1 MHIVAD
7 MVCAAVPHIAPDV
20 FRLVQHA
27 RVAEQ
32 RCVVAANR
40 CVHLRH
46 REARLDNGEHVIRR
60 LQRAVEQQLL
70 LVREA
75 PVARETAAD
84 VGHQAVMLR
93 ADIVEHH
100 VAVVRLPAVGIIVDA
115 EVVFPRADDGRERRP
130 LRAVLGQRIVKF
142 RLVLVFVHPR
152 TARLHHCQ
160 NALARH
166 LFRLADG
173 VDFAG
178 LLDEPQT
185 AQDGVRV
192 LDLQIG
198 IIRLN
203 LLQQP
208 MRRAV
213 NVLRRHAEQVKIHL
227 RNLPAGQGVVSAR
240 RQRVEI
246 RLELVDKA
254 NVGNAGQRLN
264 LGGLQARTRPA
275 LRHQVG
281 RQNVNLF
288 MHIPGRLLHCHQ
300 HKLVLVKPGQVVE
313 IAVGI
318 KRIIFVIGLA
328 HVFAGEN
335 DQQRRGLHGFIE
347 PFAVSRVERC
357 VHRNFLLD

>member
-1 MHIVAD
+1 MHIIAD
-7 MVCAAVPHIAPDV
+7 MVCAAVPHVAPDV

-46 REARLDNGEHVIRR
+46 REARLDDGEHVVRR

-70 LVREA
+70 LIREA

-115 EVVFPRADDGRERRP
+115 EVVFPRADDGRERGP
-130 LRAVLGQRIVKF
+130 LRAVLGQRVVKF

-185 AQDGVRV
+185 AQDGVCV

-198 IIRLN
+198 VIRLN

-227 RNLPAGQGVVSAR
+227 RNLSAGQGVVSAR

-288 MHIPGRLLHCHQ
+288 MHIPGRLFHCHQ

-328 HVFAGEN
+328 HVFAGEH
-335 DQQRRGLHGFIE
+335 DQQRRGFHGFIE

>member
-1 MHIVAD
+1 MRILPLPHDCLNVLNRARNCRREVFAPIFRYQQVVLQAEADAPFLVVDAHVDAEHHARFDRQRTLDNIMHVVAH

-32 RCVVAANR
+32 RRVVAANR
-40 CVHLRH
+40 RIHLRH
-46 REARLDNGEHVIRR
+46 REARLDNGEHVVRR
-60 LQRAVEQQLL
+60 LQRTVEQQLL

-93 ADIVEHH
+93 ADVVEYH
-100 VAVVRLPAVGIIVDA
+100 VAVVRLSAVGIIVDA
-115 EVVFPRADDGRERRP
+115 EVVLPRADDGRERGP
-130 LRAVLGQRIVKF
+130 LRAVLGQRVVKF
-142 RLVLVFVHPR
+142 RLVLIFVHPR

-198 IIRLN
+198 VIRLN

-208 MRRAV
+208 MRR
-213 NVLRRHAEQVKIHL
+213 
-227 RNLPAGQGVVSAR
+227 
-240 RQRVEI
+240 
-246 RLELVDKA
+246 
-254 NVGNAGQRLN
+254 
-264 LGGLQARTRPA
+264 
-275 LRHQVG
+275 
-281 RQNVNLF
+281 
-288 MHIPGRLLHCHQ
+288 
-300 HKLVLVKPGQVVE
+300 
-313 IAVGI
+313 
-318 KRIIFVIGLA
+318 
-328 HVFAGEN
+328 
-335 DQQRRGLHGFIE
+335 
-347 PFAVSRVERC
+347 
-357 VHRNFLLD
+357 